1 MIWQNPS
8 PEARG
13 DDIILEREE
22 NVFIS
27 NRDGLLL

>member
-1 MIWQNPS
+1 MSKIRPGK
-8 PEARG
+8 ARG